1 MTGLGL
7 NIHVRPKRLRPVS
20 LKSIKRLLLLGL
32 TLVGLYVTFLG
43 ISANHKTSNHKTQ
56 RTNHQARLD
65 VVGGLGIAL
74 GLFASERSWDY
85 RGLLEEISA
94 LGVSQVMIVIPLHQ
108 ASIFSNTPS
117 LGVGLDRI
125 RTTIRQA
132 QSLSL
137 QVSLMPIIKLQK
149 RQINEWR
156 GKLAPSKEEIWW
168 SNYGV
173 ELKRLAT
180 LATRQGIQR
189 LVIGAELCS
198 LEHQYE
204 RWVDLITDLR
214 GRFKGVLSYSAN
226 WDHYRK
232 IKYWSL
238 LDEIA
243 VTAYFPISERSKL
256 ESLWHRYIDEL
267 EQFAGIHQRPLLIT
281 EYGYPALDSAMKQ
294 PWNETSGAAF
304 NPKLQAELIT
314 GATQTILERISAV
327 HDQPKTHKGI
337 LKGAFLWN
345 WFGFG
350 AQIDH
355 GFTLRGREGEVTLK
369 LLLTSLKETR

>member
-1 MTGLGL
+1 M
-7 NIHVRPKRLRPVS
+7 S
-20 LKSIKRLLLLGL
+20 FKSIKYLLLLGL

-43 ISANHKTSNHKTQ
+43 ISATKINHTK
-56 RTNHQARLD
+56 HQVSLDGAR
-65 VVGGLGIAL
+65 GFGIAL
-74 GLFASERSWDY
+74 GLFASEPSWDY
-85 RGLLEEISA
+85 GGLLEEISA

-108 ASIFSNTPS
+108 ASIYSNTPS

-156 GKLAPSKEEIWW
+156 GKLAPNKEKIWW
-168 SNYGV
+168 SNYRI

-180 LATRQGIQR
+180 LATRQGVQR

-198 LEHQYE
+198 LEGQYE
-204 RWVDLITDLR
+204 RWVGLITDLR
-214 GRFKGVLSYSAN
+214 VRFKGLLSYSAN
-226 WDHYRK
+226 WDHYLK

-243 VTAYFPISERSKL
+243 VTAYFPISERSKF
-256 ESLWHRYIDEL
+256 EHLWHSYIDKIEH
-267 EQFAGIHQRPLLIT
+267 FASRYQRPLLIT

-304 NPKLQAELIT
+304 NSKLQADLVT
-314 GATQTILERISAV
+314 GATQIILERMSV
-327 HDQPKTHKGI
+327 VQNQPKTKGI

-350 AQIDH
+350 AQSDH

-369 LLLTSLKETR
+369 LLLASLKENQ